1 MLGTCLRISPYRSAL
16 GVLVALAGLLVL
28 LAAYAVPAATSTPTD
43 RPAPG
48 PSSTFAQQWAELV
61 AAAKQKGNIV
71 VAPPPNWGEVVGHRQ
86 ILVAFQVKFGIKV
99 TSGRGTG
106 RSQAQRLLAERR
118 AGLYSGD
125 IVVGGAGTFT
135 RVLLPAGAF
144 EPIKP
149 LLFHPEV
156 VDQSL
161 WKGGIHRYL
170 DKEQQYVFLYAGRN
184 APIGISIN
192 TQLVQPGE
200 IKSFWDLL
208 KPKWRGK
215 IVAHHP
221 RLSTQGVTYSQVYWD
236 KDLGPEFL
244 RRIFSEAKLN
254 YVTTRREF
262 ADGIAFGAYAIGFL
276 EGGGQRTIR
285 RMEREGLPVKMLM
298 AQDLKVDVA
307 RVSPGGAS
315 MFAAVNR
322 PPNPNAQKLFVNWLL
337 TRETQLLFNRFGNGE
352 YESLR
357 ADVPNDEVLPR
368 YRIPE
373 NFYLREAD
381 RDFAEK
387 ERIAEGFVLQL
398 IDKLGL

>member
-1 MLGTCLRISPYRSAL
+1 MEDTQLRDRCRYQDVRRRLPNL
-16 GVLVALAGLLVL
+16 GVLIAVAGILVIL
-28 LAAYAVPAATSTPTD
+28 TAYVAPAATPM
-43 RPAPG
+43 P
-48 PSSTFAQQWAELV
+48 TFAQQWAELV
-61 AAAKQKGNIV
+61 TAAKQEGDIV
-71 VAPPPNWGEVVGHRQ
+71 VAPPPSWQETKGHRQ
-86 ILVAFQVKFGIKV
+86 LLEAFQKQFGIKV
-99 TSGRGTG
+99 TSGRGSG

-118 AGLYSGD
+118 AGLYSVD
-125 IVVGGAGTFT
+125 IVVGGAATFT

-144 EPIKP
+144 DPIKP

-161 WKGGIHRYL
+161 WKGGVHRYL
-170 DKEQQYVFLYAGRN
+170 DTGQKYVFLYAGRN

-208 KPKWRGK
+208 KPKWRGR

-244 RRIFSEAKLN
+244 RRIYSEAKLN

-262 ADGIAFGAYAIGFL
+262 ADGLAFGAYALGFL
-276 EGGGQRTIR
+276 EGGGQREIR
-285 RMEREGLPVKMLM
+285 RMGREGLPVKMLM

-315 MFAAVNR
+315 IFAAVNR

-337 TRETQLLFNRFGNGE
+337 TRKTQLLFNRFGNGE

-357 ADVPNDEVLPR
+357 ADVPNDNVRPKF
-368 YRIPE
+368 RIPE

-381 RDFAEK
+381 RDFIEK
-387 ERIAEGFVLQL
+387 EKIAESFVIKL